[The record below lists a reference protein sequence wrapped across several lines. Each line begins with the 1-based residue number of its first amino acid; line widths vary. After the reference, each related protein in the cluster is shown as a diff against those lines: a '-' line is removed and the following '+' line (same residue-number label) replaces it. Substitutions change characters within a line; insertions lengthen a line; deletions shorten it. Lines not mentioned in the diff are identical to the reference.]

1 MRYAGTSNSQRDGLI
16 AELRDEAYT
25 LWASGWLA
33 FRCRAAK
40 AFPGLDLNLQVPD
53 EEEAEGSVSEHE
65 ADPGVFS
72 DTPSSV
78 PLPGEVEIPVEAGS
92 SPSPAGASPSDSH
105 DLEARTTE
113 AARSSTPNI

>member
-1 MRYAGTSNSQRDGLI
+1 MISQRDRVI
-16 AELRDEAYT
+16 AKLRDEACT

-33 FRCRAAK
+33 FGRRATK
-40 AFPGLDLNLQVPD
+40 VFPGLDFNVQVPN
-53 EEEAEGSVSEHE
+53 EEEVEESVSEDE
-65 ADPGVFS
+65 ADPEVFS

-78 PLPGEVEIPVEAGS
+78 LLLGEAEIPAKAS
-92 SPSPAGASPSDSH
+92 YAPSPAGALPSDSH